1 MTRRMARL
9 RHHLSRSWLYGL
21 SAIILIFLV
30 TPAMIVVPMSFSD
43 NSLLAFPPASWSLR
57 WYRAYLASDVWTE
70 ATQLSLLIAFLTASL
85 ATPLGASAA
94 WGIQRARPRMEPAL
108 LLALAAPVMVP
119 IILVAVGTFYVY
131 ARIGLVNSITGVVIA
146 HTMLAIPFVVTV
158 VIARLR
164 TFDFEQMNAAAIAG
178 ASPLV
183 AFLTIAVPQLRATF
197 ITAALLAFLTS
208 LDEVVMALF
217 ISGGAYST
225 LTKVMFTN
233 LRDQIDPII
242 AVVSTLLVAISI
254 LVVSLYQ
261 LLQLRPARRGLED

>member
-1 MTRRMARL
+1 
-9 RHHLSRSWLYGL
+9 
-21 SAIILIFLV
+21 
-30 TPAMIVVPMSFSD
+30 
-43 NSLLAFPPASWSLR
+43 
-57 WYRAYLASDVWTE
+57 
-70 ATQLSLLIAFLTASL
+70 
-85 ATPLGASAA
+85 
-94 WGIQRARPRMEPAL
+94 
-108 LLALAAPVMVP
+108 
-119 IILVAVGTFYVY
+119 
-131 ARIGLVNSITGVVIA
+131 
-146 HTMLAIPFVVTV
+146 V